1 MGIMVGTMVV
11 NMMNKYL
18 VIMMNNFLVI
28 MMILYVI
35 LVNKFC
41 KSLSGVMSSSAEK
54 KPLFENKEASMPNET
69 AAWCSFYG
77 AGIIC
82 MLVVYGLLQE
92 RIITRPYGTGK
103 DEVYFTDSVFSV
115 SSTAWWL

>member
-1 MGIMVGTMVV
+1 MVG
-11 NMMNKYL
+11 L
-18 VIMMNNFLVI
+18 VF
-28 MMILYVI
+28 ILGALIY
-35 LVNKFC
+35 

-54 KPLFENKEASMPNET
+54 KPLLENKEVSLPNES

-77 AGIIC
+77 DGIIC

-92 RIITRPYGTGK
+92 RIVARPYGTGK

>member
-1 MGIMVGTMVV
+1 MQVVG
-11 NMMNKYL
+11 L
-18 VIMMNNFLVI
+18 FF
-28 MMILYVI
+28 ILGALIY
-35 LVNKFC
+35 
-41 KSLSGVMSSSAEK
+41 KSLSGVMSSSLEK
-54 KPLFENKEASMPNET
+54 KPLFENKEASRPNET

-92 RIITRPYGTGK
+92 RIITKPYDAGK

>member
-1 MGIMVGTMVV
+1 MQVVG
-11 NMMNKYL
+11 L
-18 VIMMNNFLVI
+18 VIIFGALF
-28 MMILYVI
+28 Y
-35 LVNKFC
+35 

-54 KPLFENKEASMPNET
+54 KPLLENKEASLPNES

-77 AGIIC
+77 DGIIC

-92 RIITRPYGTGK
+92 RIIARPYGTGK